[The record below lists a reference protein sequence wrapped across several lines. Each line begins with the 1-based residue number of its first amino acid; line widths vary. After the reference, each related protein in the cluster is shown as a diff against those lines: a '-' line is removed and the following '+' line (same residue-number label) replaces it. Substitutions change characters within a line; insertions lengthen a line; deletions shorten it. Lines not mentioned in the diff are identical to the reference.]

1 VNRFAGEKIHM
12 NTHPVPFRSQLG
24 ALLFLTAIFC
34 LNFIARI
41 LMAPLIPSIEAE
53 LGVTHA
59 EAGSLFLW
67 ISLGYF
73 ITLLGSGFVST
84 RLTHRGTIILSAT
97 TLGLVLMGISLC
109 ERIGTIRWAVFL
121 LGMAAGLYLPSGI
134 ATLTALIDA
143 KHWGKAIA
151 VHEQAPNIG
160 FVAAPLICEVLL
172 RWVSWREIL
181 MLLGGTSI
189 LVAIAYAGLGKG
201 GRFFGEAPGVASF
214 KTLFNDAAFWIMIIL
229 FSLGIAGSM
238 GIYTMLPLYLI
249 AERGVDRSWANTLIS
264 LSRVPG
270 VGMSFVAGWV
280 NDRWGPKRTLCAVFL
295 LSGTVTVLL
304 GALRGFWILIMVFL
318 QPAIAVCFFP
328 PAFAALSA
336 IGPPKV
342 RNVAVSLTVPV
353 AFFVGGGLIPAG
365 IGMMGDIRSFDWGI
379 GLVGGLILMGVF
391 LSHALRFDP
400 DARG

>member
-1 VNRFAGEKIHM
+1 
-12 NTHPVPFRSQLG
+12 
-24 ALLFLTAIFC
+24 
-34 LNFIARI
+34 
-41 LMAPLIPSIEAE
+41 
-53 LGVTHA
+53 
-59 EAGSLFLW
+59 
-67 ISLGYF
+67 
-73 ITLLGSGFVST
+73 
-84 RLTHRGTIILSAT
+84 
-97 TLGLVLMGISLC
+97 
-109 ERIGTIRWAVFL
+109 
-121 LGMAAGLYLPSGI
+121 
-134 ATLTALIDA
+134 
-143 KHWGKAIA
+143 
-151 VHEQAPNIG
+151 
-160 FVAAPLICEVLL
+160 
-172 RWVSWREIL
+172 
-181 MLLGGTSI
+181 
-189 LVAIAYAGLGKG
+189 
-201 GRFFGEAPGVASF
+201 
-214 KTLFNDAAFWIMIIL
+214 
-229 FSLGIAGSM
+229 
-238 GIYTMLPLYLI
+238 MLPLYLI